1 VVYEEKCAGCG
12 TCEETCYFGAVE
24 LVERDGEEVST
35 IDAEKCMGCGLCQVA
50 CPEEAISLKEVREP
64 DFIPS

>member
-1 VVYEEKCAGCG
+1 MGACVP
-12 TCEETCYFGAVE
+12 GAVE